1 MKSISRRQFL
11 SRSTQ
16 SSVALGFLSLPHSL
30 HNEKGPASEDA
41 IDPAAFVL
49 PGTSPLTVEGDL
61 AKQMVDGIREFLLRR
76 TAEARAERGQ
86 HWKRDYSS
94 ADAYHRSVAANRNRL
109 RRIAGLVDSRV
120 PFAAIDLVS
129 DTQTSAEVAAGESYK
144 AFAVRWPVLESEG
157 IRVEGD
163 GLLLLPNAPPVARIV
178 AIPDADWTPEMLA
191 GLAPGVPLEAQFA
204 RRLVEN
210 RCQVLIPTLI
220 DRTDTW
226 SGIPGVRMTNE
237 PHREFIYRMAFEMG
251 RHVIGY
257 EVQKVL
263 AAVDWY
269 TRLNSEQSAK
279 PIGVFGY
286 GEGGLLAL
294 YSAALDTRI
303 QAALVSGYFQS
314 REELW
319 REPIYRDI
327 WGFLREFGDAELAS
341 LIAPRALVVEAS
353 RGPVVEGPPPATEGR
368 ADAACPN
375 GKLVSP
381 PIDSVRREVEKSR
394 PFFQTLRV
402 SQKLLLVES
411 REGTGPPGSEAALRA
426 FLRLLSVEAG
436 LRTSGKPP
444 VDVRKNYDPRLRLHR
459 QFWQLANH
467 VQLLTRQSSVR
478 INEWWSKADASSQA
492 RWPETTRPYRDY
504 LWEEVIGR
512 LPPPSLPANTRTRR
526 IFDEPKFTGY
536 EVMLDVWPDVFAY
549 GILLVP
555 KGIQRGER
563 RPVVV
568 CQHGL
573 DDRPNDIADPGV
585 HNPMYHQFGV
595 QLAKEGFV
603 VYAPQ
608 NPYIGGEHF
617 RLNQRIAHP
626 LKLALF
632 SLIIGQH
639 QRTVEWLGQQPFVD
653 PERIALYGI
662 SYGGKT
668 AIRVPALA
676 GIYSLSI
683 CAGDFNQY
691 VWKLTSLDAL
701 YCREDPHNLPLLN
714 QNYDLYEFN
723 FGNLTNY
730 AQWANLIAPRPFMV
744 EKGHQDPVVP
754 DNWCAYEYADVRKFY
769 AQMGIPENTAIEFFK
784 GPHMIHGVGT
794 FAFLRKHLRWHSSQ
808 AQAGG
813 A

>member
-1 MKSISRRQFL
+1 MKSITRRQFL

-16 SSVALGFLSLPHSL
+16 SSAALGFLGLPDSLQK
-30 HNEKGPASEDA
+30 EKEAAGREVMA
-41 IDPAAFVL
+41 PAASVL
-49 PGTSPLTVEGDL
+49 SGTTPLMAEGDL
-61 AKQMVDGIREFLLRR
+61 AKQMVVGIREFLLRR
-76 TAEARAERGQ
+76 TAEAAGEREQ
-86 HWKRDYSS
+86 YWKRDYSS
-94 ADAYHRSVAANRNRL
+94 ADAYHRSVAPNREHL
-109 RRIAGLVDSRV
+109 RRIAGVVDSRV
-120 PFAAIDLVS
+120 PFAAVDLIS
-129 DTQTSAEVAAGESYK
+129 DTQASSQVARGKGYK
-144 AFAVRWPVLESEG
+144 AFTVRWPVLEAEG

-163 GLLLLPNAPPVARIV
+163 GLLLDPDDSPVARIV
-178 AIPDADWTPEMLA
+178 AIPDADWAPEMLA
-191 GLAPGVPLEAQFA
+191 GLAPGVPPEAQFA
-204 RRLVEN
+204 RCLAEN
-210 RCQVLIPTLI
+210 GCQILIPTLI

-257 EVQKVL
+257 EVQKVF
-263 AAVDWY
+263 AAVDWFS
-269 TRLNSEQSAK
+269 RLNAAHSV

-294 YSAALDTRI
+294 YSAALDARI
-303 QAALVSGYFQS
+303 QATVVSGYFQS
-314 REELW
+314 RENLW
-319 REPIYRDI
+319 KEPIYRDV

-353 RGPVVEGPPPATEGR
+353 RGPIVDGPPPVTGGR

-381 PIDSVRREVEKSR
+381 PIDLVRSEVKR
-394 PFFQTLRV
+394 AQPFFEALAA
-402 SQKLLLVES
+402 SNKLLLVES
-411 REGTGPPGSEAALRA
+411 RIGAGPPGSPAALRA
-426 FLRLLSVEAG
+426 FLRLLGAKRG
-436 LRTSGKPP
+436 LRASGKPP
-444 VDVRKNYDPRLRLHR
+444 ADARKNYDPRPRLHR
-459 QFWQLANH
+459 QFWQMVNH

-478 INEWWSKADASSQA
+478 INEWWSKTDASSQE
-492 RWPETTRPYRDY
+492 RWNETTKPYRDY
-504 LWEEVIGR
+504 LWAEVIGR
-512 LPPPSLPANTRTRR
+512 LPSPSLPAKPRTRR
-526 IFDEPKFTGY
+526 VFDEPKFTGY
-536 EVMLDVWPDVFAY
+536 EVMLDVWPGVFAY

-555 KGIQRGER
+555 KGMKVAER

-573 DDRPNDIADPGV
+573 DDRPNDVADPSV

-595 QLAKEGFV
+595 ELAKEGFV

-626 LKLALF
+626 LKLSLF
-632 SLIIGQH
+632 SVIIGQH
-639 QRTVEWLGQQPFVD
+639 QRTVEWLSRQPFVD

-668 AIRVPALA
+668 AIRVPPLT

-723 FGNLTNY
+723 FGNVTNY

-769 AQMGIPENTAIEFFK
+769 AKMGHPQNTAIEFFK

-794 FAFLRKHLRWHSSQ
+794 FAFLRKHLRWHSSL
-808 AQAGG
+808 
-813 A
+813 